1 MLVDTLTSQEEAE
14 NYLQSLIKDFDD
26 SFKPMVP
33 FHIDEIRR
41 ICSKNIVVRLY
52 YQNEFDLSKQV
63 ALWLNVEHPFAEE
76 MSK

>member
-1 MLVDTLTSQEEAE
+1 MLMDLKSQEEAE

-33 FHIDEIRR
+33 FHISEIRR
-41 ICSKNIVVRLY
+41 ICAKNIVVRLY
-52 YQNEFDLSKQV
+52 YQNELELSKQV
-63 ALWLNVEHPFAEE
+63 ALWLNVEHPFEEE